1 MVKKVPHHDG
11 IGIVRAAALLLAVFT
26 LWIGMRILFFKGLT
40 GSDDLRYV
48 RFALTWDHA
57 PVNIWEARLLGN
69 ALTALSIHLFGF
81 SEPTLV
87 LPSLAASFT
96 LLIVA
101 MKWAHRIGGWRAVP
115 AAGCLMAMTPVDVD
129 AATMV
134 SPFTIMAAFMSVGSY
149 LYLTE
154 AAPAHAVAGER
165 DRSTAHPI
173 LGGRFQTIRTN
184 GLFRSF
190 LAGGLLG
197 VGVMT
202 HLAGF
207 YLWGVLLAVSIA
219 VDQRHFLG
227 KALVASMCLFVALL
241 LDMSAFALLFGDPLG
256 RFHASAMT
264 FSIPPPFPW
273 DPVRREVNWK
283 FFWEPLAIGLYSKGL
298 GLLPLA
304 FFAAVLRFGKKE
316 DRALRIMTAT
326 VAGLAVWIAYGT
338 LVPWAYHPFFRYTR
352 FLLPIVPMLVV
363 GVAYAATHRSLGS
376 GPAAPWLHGH
386 GRWVVATLSA
396 AGALNL
402 LCSGSWGESV
412 EVSRHLRSFV
422 LANPTE
428 AFVTDY
434 RTFREINVLS
444 ALHPPANLF
453 FHPLGLDGPPPY
465 DGALLFIPDRAPETV
480 TLLVNSL
487 HRDATQEFAQWI
499 EREASPA
506 VMTLGEANFRP
517 ICKLLP
523 PLEHWKWFIRRPPG
537 FAVRFDRDRELAAQ
551 AD

>member
-1 MVKKVPHHDG
+1 MVKKTPHRDG
-11 IGIVRAAALLLAVFT
+11 IGIVRAAALLFAIFT

-69 ALTALSIHLFGF
+69 ALTTLSIYLFGF
-81 SEPTLV
+81 SEPALI

-96 LLIVA
+96 LLIIA

-115 AAGCLMAMTPVDVD
+115 AAGGLMAMTPVDVD

-154 AAPAHAVAGER
+154 AAPARAIAGEQG
-165 DRSTAHPI
+165 RSTTHPI
-173 LGGRFQTIRTN
+173 SEGWFPSIRAN
-184 GLFRSF
+184 GPFRSF

-207 YLWGVLLAVSIA
+207 YLWGILLTVSIA
-219 VDQRHFLG
+219 VDRRHFLG
-227 KALVASMCLFVALL
+227 KALVASMCLFAALL

-256 RFHASAMT
+256 RFHASTMT
-264 FSIPPPFPW
+264 FSISPPFPW
-273 DPVRREVNWK
+273 DPVRQEVNWK

-304 FFAAVLRFGKKE
+304 FFAAVLRFWKTG

-326 VAGLAVWIAYGT
+326 VAGLAVWMAYGT

-352 FLLPIVPMLVV
+352 FLLPIVPMLAV

-376 GPAAPWLHGH
+376 GPTAPRLHGY
-386 GRWVVATLSA
+386 GRWVVATISVT
-396 AGALNL
+396 GALNL

-444 ALHPPANLF
+444 ALHPPANLS
-453 FHPLGLDGPPPY
+453 FHPLGLDGPPPH
-465 DGALLFIPDRAPETV
+465 DGALLFVPDRATETV

-487 HRDATQEFAQWI
+487 QRDATYDFAQWI

-506 VMTLGEANFRP
+506 VMTLGETSFRP

-523 PLEHWKWFIRRPPG
+523 PLERWKWSIRRPPG
-537 FAVRFDRDRELAAQ
+537 LAIRFDRGRELAIQ
-551 AD
+551 VD